1 MGIEKFYKKLF
12 KVSHWDDKEKAFHC
26 NIDEL
31 INNMKQDM
39 HCYQSCLGVMY
50 FSSKEFTK
58 EEIDEIEEEDK
69 KTLDITVEGISKAI
83 DKKIME
89 KLLQD
94 NKWKKLIKNEI

>member
-31 INNMKQDM
+31 INSMKQDM
-39 HCYQSCLGVMY
+39 YCYQSCLGVMY
-50 FSSKEFTK
+50 FSSVEFTQD
-58 EEIDEIEEEDK
+58 EIDKIEEEDK
-69 KTLDITVEGISKAI
+69 KTLDIAVEGISKDI

-94 NKWKKLIKNEI
+94 NKWKNLIKNKI